1 VKSAADVTSPADT
14 APETPETSRA
24 LRAVRWAGY
33 ALLGVQLVAFGFWS
47 LLLYQ
52 RFSLTMD
59 FAMANQAF
67 FEIAHGN
74 LNPVNTILN
83 DHVWQ
88 DHSAFIE
95 WPQAL
100 FYWVF
105 PNSVTLL
112 WLQDIAVVVAE
123 AVAFSWICELAR
135 KYRPGRDDAALL
147 AAVGLVL
154 LLVNPWIW
162 WTVSFDWHDEA
173 LAVMFLV
180 LLARDMANRRR
191 RAWVW
196 VVPLLA
202 CGDVGAIYVA
212 AAGLSGILAGRR
224 SRLPGLGV
232 AGLGVA
238 WLAVIRLI
246 HGDVGTPVDNYEY
259 LESPIGVPFSV
270 LALAK
275 GIILNPRHV
284 LQVFWTKRSLL
295 WQNVSSAGVLGLAFI
310 WVLPVAVS
318 VLGPNTLMYGPDFV
332 RPSFQNLPLYVLL
345 PIGTVAV
352 LGWLATRPAPQLAGI
367 RVTVVAAAVAAILV
381 LVPALTTAATWGPRV
396 KSSWLLVDRATATTL
411 RHAQARIPGSAE
423 VVVSQGVAGR
433 FSSRKDVQTLK
444 GPGRVRL
451 DSSPVYFVIVPY
463 EGIEPLTPEQELQI
477 VSRLSGPLH
486 ASLLLNRN
494 NVWLFRW
501 TPPPGQRTLTVP

>member
-1 VKSAADVTSPADT
+1 VKSAADITSPADT
-14 APETPETSRA
+14 APETPEPSRA

-47 LLLYQ
+47 VLLFQ
-52 RFSLTMD
+52 RFSLSMD

-74 LNPVNTILN
+74 LNPVNSILH

-100 FYWVF
+100 FYWIF

-112 WLQDIAVVVAE
+112 WLQDTAVVVAE
-123 AVAFSWICELAR
+123 AVAFTWICELAQ
-135 KYRPGRDDAALL
+135 KYRPGRPDAALL

-154 LLVNPWIW
+154 LLINPWIW

-180 LLARDMANRRR
+180 LLARDMAHHRR

-202 CGDVGAIYVA
+202 CGDVGALYAA
-212 AAGLSGILAGRR
+212 AAGLSAILAGRR
-224 SRLPGLGV
+224 SRLPGLGIT
-232 AGLGVA
+232 GLGLA

-259 LESPIGVPFSV
+259 LQSPAGAPFSL

-275 GIILNPRHV
+275 GMILHPGRV
-284 LQVFWTKRSLL
+284 WLVFWTKRSLL

-310 WVLPVAVS
+310 WALPVVVS
-318 VLGPNTLMYGPDFV
+318 VLGPNTLMFGPDFA

-345 PIGTVAV
+345 PVGTVAV
-352 LGWLATRPAPQLAGI
+352 LGWLATRPAPQFAGRRI
-367 RVTVVAAAVAAILV
+367 TALVAALAAVLV
-381 LVPALTTAATWGPRV
+381 LVPAVTTAATWGPRV
-396 KSSWLLVDRATATTL
+396 KSSWLLVDSITATTL

-433 FSSRKDVQTLK
+433 FSSRKDVQALK
-444 GPGRVRL
+444 GPGVVRL

-463 EGIEPLTPEQELQI
+463 EGIEPLTPEQELHI

-486 ASLLLNRN
+486 ARLLLKRN
-494 NVWLFRW
+494 NVWVFRW
-501 TPPPGQRTLTVP
+501 TPSPGQTTLTVP